1 MGVFFFLHA
10 PTIGFTLCHSGRWNF
25 GVRFFASHAL
35 CAVMRAR
42 IKEEYLGLCVEAI
55 AAVLSMRGPCD
66 GDAGGIY
73 SSLFRMWSDSL
84 DRIERVAEHVSA
96 CDLLLVMHV

>member
-1 MGVFFFLHA
+1 MHPRLVSPFV
-10 PTIGFTLCHSGRWNF
+10 TLVVGTLVCVS
-25 GVRFFASHAL
+25 FASHAL